1 MTRSIV
7 PRGIL
12 TLTVAVALVAIPVTS
27 ASAARTLDP
36 GSVDFGARQVGTTSP
51 PQTHQLKVFCDAP
64 FLVCALI
71 ALAGGADKFN
81 PTVSI
86 SGDFG
91 QTNNCLG
98 TLNGAGPTGQ
108 SCTINTTFTPT
119 SPGPKEGTLSTGP
132 GGPTATLTGTGVTP
146 QDPTPPTPPEPGP
159 PTPPMQPPTPPGVT
173 PPTLDLDAKKQELKK
188 KLTFFATAN
197 VDATLAVGGSVK
209 KTTKQLAGGQRTKVK
224 AKLKSAKRRKLAK
237 KLNKSG
243 KAKAKVE
250 AAASNEGGT
259 ALDEIKVKLRD

>member
-1 MTRSIV
+1 MRRSIV

-27 ASAARTLDP
+27 ASAERTLDP
-36 GSVDFGARQVGTTSP
+36 GTVDFGTRQVNTTSP

-71 ALAGGADKFN
+71 ALAGGADNFN
-81 PTVSI
+81 PSI
-86 SGDFG
+86 STSGDFA

-98 TLNGAGPTGQ
+98 SLNGATPTGQ
-108 SCTINTTFTPT
+108 SCTISTTFTPT

-132 GGPTATLTGTGVTP
+132 GGPTATLTGTGVTTE
-146 QDPTPPTPPEPGP
+146 TPPTPPEPGP
-159 PTPPMQPPTPPGVT
+159 PTPPTPPPTPPGVT

-209 KTTKQLAGGQRTKVK
+209 DTTKQLAGGQRTKVK
-224 AKLKSAKRRKLAK
+224 AKLKSAKRKKLAK

-250 AAASNEGGT
+250 AAASSEGGT